1 MIQVALL
8 FEFPTFDFN
17 LELTLVHTEVRFASF
32 LSGKFI
38 TLIVV
43 NPPEKKLAK
52 RRMISYP
59 DIIISPNPEVKDSV
73 IPRA

>member
-17 LELTLVHTEVRFASF
+17 LELTLVHTEVRFSSF

>member
-1 MIQVALL
+1 MLTYRGLFNQISCQYHDVIIQC
-8 FEFPTFDFN
+8 
-17 LELTLVHTEVRFASF
+17 TEMRFGSF
-32 LSGKFI
+32 LSGGFI
-38 TLIVV
+38 TAIVV